1 MSNRYRKYSDGKGKI
16 VIVST
21 YAGKTV
27 RGVAKCSPNDNFVEA
42 AGVELATLR
51 CDAKIADKRVKRARA
66 KYNEAVAVLNKANEA
81 FEKAVIYLR
90 KAEEDKVAADKE
102 VFNCMK
108 EMGMS

>member
-27 RGVAKCSPNDNFVEA
+27 RGVAKCSPNDNFDEA
-42 AGVELATLR
+42 TGIKLATLR
-51 CDAKIADKRVKRARA
+51 CDAKVADKRVKRARA
-66 KYNEAVAVLNKANEA
+66 KYNEAAAAFNKANAA
-81 FEKAVIYLR
+81 FERATAYLR
-90 KAEEDKVAADKE
+90 KAEEDKVAAEKE

-108 EMGMS
+108 EMGIS